1 MARGNLVLGVL
12 DHRTLEFLRLPTLV
26 ADEMVVVFLFDF
38 VARDAIVESV
48 FGRETSFDEGSAL
61 FFL

>member
-38 VARDAIVESV
+38 EARDASIESM
-48 FGRETSFDEGSAL
+48 FGREAGFDQ
-61 FFL
+61 